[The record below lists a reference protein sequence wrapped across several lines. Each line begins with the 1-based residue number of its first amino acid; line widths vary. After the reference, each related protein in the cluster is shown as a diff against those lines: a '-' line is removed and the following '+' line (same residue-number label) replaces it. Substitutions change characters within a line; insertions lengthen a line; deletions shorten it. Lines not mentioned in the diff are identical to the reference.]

1 MKNITITIFIVL
13 IVIILG
19 LYFASF
25 QVSET
30 ESALVTTFGNPKRV
44 IAEPGWYF
52 KWPTPIQQVYKFDS
66 RMRVFEANLGET
78 TTKEAVPI
86 IVNTFVVWKIAE
98 PLQFFNANERGS
110 IAEAERK
117 LLSHISD
124 TQNRT
129 IGQHNFSEFVNSD
142 PSKIQFEEI
151 EKQMLEDLN
160 IKQNVKDK
168 YGVEIKA
175 VGIKQLKISEDVSKD
190 VFARMIAERDRKTR
204 ATISEGNAEATR
216 IKTDANSIKI
226 ELLAAAT
233 ARAKAIQAEGDA
245 QAAKSYKLLEADP
258 DFAMFLQDIEAL
270 KRTLEKNA
278 IIVLSADAYPF
289 SLLKERPE
297 IVPRDPNEPL
307 REYRISNRE

>member
-13 IVIILG
+13 IVVILG

-25 QVSET
+25 QVRET

-44 IAEPGWYF
+44 ITEPGWYF

-66 RMRVFEANLGET
+66 RMRVYEANLGET

-86 IVNTFVVWKIAE
+86 IVNTYVVWRIAE

-110 IAEAERK
+110 VTEAERK

-124 TQNRT
+124 TQNRI
-129 IGQHNFSEFVNSD
+129 IGQHNFGEFVNSD
-142 PSKIQFEEI
+142 PLKVMFEDI
-151 EKQMLEDLN
+151 ETEMRDDLN
-160 IKQNVKDK
+160 INQNVKDK
-168 YGVEIKA
+168 YGVEVKT

-190 VFARMIAERDRKTR
+190 VFARMIADRDRKTE
-204 ATISEGNAEATR
+204 ATKSEGEAEAIS
-216 IKTDANSIKI
+216 IKSDANSIKI

-245 QAAKSYKLLEADP
+245 EAAKSYKLLEADP
-258 DFAMFLQDIEAL
+258 DLAIFLQNIEAL
-270 KRTLEKNA
+270 KATLEENSV
-278 IIVLSADAYPF
+278 IVLSTDAYPF
-289 SLLKERPE
+289 SLLRERPV
-297 IVPRDPNEPL
+297 IVPRDPNE
-307 REYRISNRE
+307 SN